1 MGDEILMERMSW
13 TEIQAAMADGYETAV
28 LFTGSMEQHGP
39 HLPLATD
46 TLCAYAL
53 AERVARQLGKALVA
67 PVVRPGVS
75 EHHMAF
81 PGTVTLRPATFKAV
95 VTDCVHSLARHG
107 FRRIVVSWAHGGN
120 TPALQEVLPEIA
132 AQNPSVELLA
142 QADVPAFFAH
152 WKPFAEGEGVDL
164 GTLGIHGGE
173 GETSMMLAHVPDQVR
188 EDQLEAGFTGDLISD
203 PVVFANL
210 LATGLRSFTE
220 NGILGDARRAD
231 RERGER
237 YLDEMARYL
246 AEALAPV
253 VPASAAAGQSSPS

>member
-1 MGDEILMERMSW
+1 MGHEILMERMSW
-13 TEIQAAMADGYETAV
+13 TEIRTAMADGYDTAV
-28 LFTGSMEQHGP
+28 LFTGSIEQHGP

-53 AERVARQLGKALVA
+53 AERVARRLGNSLVA
-67 PVVRPGVS
+67 PVIRPGVS

-95 VTDCVHSLARHG
+95 VADCVHSLARHG

-152 WKPFAEGEGVDL
+152 WKPFAEEEGIDL

-188 EDQLEAGFTGDLISD
+188 MGRLEAGFTGDLVTD
-203 PVVFANL
+203 PEVFAKL
-210 LATGLRSFTE
+210 LAAGLQSFTE
-220 NGILGDARRAD
+220 NGILGDARLAD
-231 RERGER
+231 RARGER
-237 YLDEMARYL
+237 YLEVMATYL
-246 AEALAPV
+246 ADALAPIAPRLV
-253 VPASAAAGQSSPS
+253 SQA